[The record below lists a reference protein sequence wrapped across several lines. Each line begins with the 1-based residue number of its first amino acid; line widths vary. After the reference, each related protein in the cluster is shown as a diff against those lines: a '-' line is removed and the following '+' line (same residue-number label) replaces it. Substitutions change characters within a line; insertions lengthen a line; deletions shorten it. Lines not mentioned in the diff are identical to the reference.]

1 MTLLNPYFSFH
12 GQNYSNSNEVALFK
26 RLAAECVS
34 IRGIRMIYVPRSLVD
49 VDYLFGED
57 LESQFKDG
65 FEFAAWISDFEG
77 FQPGEHDMASKF
89 GLIVRDSLRFEVA
102 RNEWDALKLA
112 NPKVPDQPREGDLIF
127 FPMAGKELMEIAWVE
142 DENQFYPLGKQIMWK
157 MRANAFQYNGQT
169 VDSGFEEV
177 DNVEKQT
184 PSVDLNEIL
193 GNRTA
198 QEVSEP
204 FKKFDPENP
213 FGVF

>member
-1 MTLLNPYFSFH
+1 
-12 GQNYSNSNEVALFK
+12 
-26 RLAAECVS
+26 
-34 IRGIRMIYVPRSLVD
+34 MIYVPRSLVD

-65 FEFAAWISDFEG
+65 FEFAAWIADFEG

-102 RNEWDALKLA
+102 KNEWDALKAA
-112 NPKVPDQPREGDLIF
+112 NPNVPDQPREGDLIF

-142 DENQFYPLGKQIMWK
+142 DENQFYPLGKQIVWK

-169 VDSGFEEV
+169 VNSGFQEV
-177 DNVEKQT
+177 DNVENQT

-193 GNRTA
+193 ENRTA
-198 QEVSEP
+198 QEVSAP
-204 FKKFDPENP
+204 FKVFDPENP